1 MFSGWDSARRG
12 LMPMTKRAVLW
23 SAVLILLLLLGAELG
38 GFTWLA
44 LKEGRERVISCET
57 RPKPCTKQ

>member
-1 MFSGWDSARRG
+1 
-12 LMPMTKRAVLW
+12 MPMTKRAVLW

-44 LKEGRERVISCET
+44 LKEGRETVISCET

>member
-1 MFSGWDSARRG
+1 
-12 LMPMTKRAVLW
+12 MPMTKRAVLW
-23 SAVLILLLLLGAELG
+23 SAVFIVLVLLGAEVG
-38 GFTWLA
+38 SFMWLA